1 MSNNGR
7 VEGLRRGAWVY
18 HYWASG
24 AGQGFPGGSVVK
36 NPPAQAG
43 DIRDVGSTPG
53 SGRFSGE
60 GHGNPLQSSSLENPM
75 GRGAWWAIVHGVAVW
90 NMPEVRVAEWNMPEV
105 TERAQGWVCAFHF
118 LGGAVRITWDDRRG
132 VTILKVKVAQSCLT
146 LCEPMDIVRGILQA
160 RILEWC
166 SRSLLQGI
174 FPTQGSNPGLPHCGQ
189 IRYQLSHKG
198 NPFLKVLLK
207 ACEKYFP

>member
-1 MSNNGR
+1 M
-7 VEGLRRGAWVY
+7 
-18 HYWASG
+18 
-24 AGQGFPGGSVVK
+24 VK

-105 TERAQGWVCAFHF
+105 TERAQGRVCAFHF
-118 LGGAVRITWDDRRG
+118 LGGAVRIT
-132 VTILKVKVAQSCLT
+132 
-146 LCEPMDIVRGILQA
+146 
-160 RILEWC
+160 
-166 SRSLLQGI
+166 
-174 FPTQGSNPGLPHCGQ
+174 
-189 IRYQLSHKG
+189 
-198 NPFLKVLLK
+198 
-207 ACEKYFP
+207 